1 MTALILS
8 GRIKGTKTI
17 NQYRCAQY
25 ITGQINHPLRLD
37 ELVSDCE
44 IIVSDDTGRLSVK
57 INPDRSFIT
66 TSL

>member
-1 MTALILS
+1 MLIS
-8 GRIKGTKTI
+8 KGKIKGTKTI

-37 ELVSDCE
+37 ALVSDCE

-66 TSL
+66 ISL

>member
-25 ITGQINHPLRLD
+25 ITEQINHPLRLD
-37 ELVSDCE
+37 SLVSDCE
-44 IIVSDDTGRLSVK
+44 IIVSDDTGRLSVMIK
-57 INPDRSFIT
+57 PDGTFIT